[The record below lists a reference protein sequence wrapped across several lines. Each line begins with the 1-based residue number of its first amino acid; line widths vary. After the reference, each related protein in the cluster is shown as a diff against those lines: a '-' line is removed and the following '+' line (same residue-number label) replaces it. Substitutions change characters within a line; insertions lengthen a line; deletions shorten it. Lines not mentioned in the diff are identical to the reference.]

1 MGASYLKGK
10 VITGNSNFG
19 IGNTFWF
26 SQKLGMNLQVM
37 YKYLKYDIDTQKSHI
52 YPSAGIVYSFSYRNL
67 NPRLWGN

>member
-10 VITGNSNFG
+10 VITGNSNFW

-37 YKYLKYDIDTQKSHI
+37 YKYLKDDIDTQKSHI
-52 YPSAGIVYSFSYRNL
+52 YPSVGIVYSFSHRNL